1 MDESKKIEILEDKIS
16 DNLQVKNTLEL
27 SIDNYEGPLDLLLD
41 LAKTQKVDLMQIS
54 IVQLVD
60 QYIAYVEKI
69 KKNLEIAAD
78 FLVMASWL
86 AYLKS
91 RLLLPEDDDEEFS
104 ASKMAEKLKL
114 QLRKLEMIRLLSDQL
129 MSKKQMGIDVFF
141 RGIKEGIRT
150 KSTSQYSVS
159 LYELIKSYADFKR
172 RKNFSSI
179 NITKLKTYTM
189 EEAIKKITSMFSRLK
204 EWCELKEIVPQV
216 FKAKKSLRKTG
227 FAGSFVAG
235 LELVREGDLLIKQD
249 KLFDKIF
256 YKVKNEQN

>member
-1 MDESKKIEILEDKIS
+1 MDESKKIEILEDNNS
-16 DNLQVKNTLEL
+16 DNIQVKSTLEL

-60 QYIAYVEKI
+60 QYIAYVDKI

-189 EEAIKKITSMFSRLK
+189 EEAIKKITSMFSQLK
-204 EWCELKEIVPQV
+204 EWCELKDIVPQV
-216 FKAKKSLRKTG
+216 FKVKKNLRKTG

-256 YKVKNEQN
+256 YKAKNEQN

>member
-1 MDESKKIEILEDKIS
+1 MNESKNISQNILEL
-16 DNLQVKNTLEL
+16 N
-27 SIDNYEGPLDLLLD
+27 IDNYEGPLDLLLD
-41 LAKTQKVDLMQIS
+41 LAKTQKVDLMKIS

-60 QYIAYVEKI
+60 QYIAFVDKI

-91 RLLLPEDDDEEFS
+91 RLLLPEDDDEDFS
-104 ASKMAEKLKL
+104 ASQMAEKLKL

-129 MSKKQMGIDVFF
+129 MTKKQIGIDIFF
-141 RGIKEGIRT
+141 RGIKEGIKT
-150 KSTSQYSVS
+150 KNTPQYSVS

-189 EEAIKKITSMFSRLK
+189 EEAIKKITSMFSKLK
-204 EWCELKEIVPQV
+204 NWCELKEIIPQIY
-216 FKAKKSLRKTG
+216 KIKKNLRKTG
-227 FAGSFVAG
+227 YAGSFVAG
-235 LELVREGDLLIKQD
+235 LELVREGDLLIKQE
-249 KLFDKIF
+249 KLFDKVFI
-256 YKVKNEQN
+256 KSKK

>member
-1 MDESKKIEILEDKIS
+1 MDESKKIEILEDKNS
-16 DNLQVKNTLEL
+16 DKLQVKNTLEL

-60 QYIAYVEKI
+60 QYIAYVDKI

-189 EEAIKKITSMFSRLK
+189 EEAIKKI
-204 EWCELKEIVPQV
+204 
-216 FKAKKSLRKTG
+216 
-227 FAGSFVAG
+227 
-235 LELVREGDLLIKQD
+235 
-249 KLFDKIF
+249 
-256 YKVKNEQN
+256 

>member
-1 MDESKKIEILEDKIS
+1 MDESKNINTLEDNDPKTMH
-16 DNLQVKNTLEL
+16 VKNTLEL
-27 SIDNYEGPLDLLLD
+27 SIDNYEGPLELLLD

-60 QYIAYVEKI
+60 QYISYVDKI

-129 MSKKQMGIDVFF
+129 MTKKQMGVDIFF
-141 RGIKEGIRT
+141 RGIKEGIRA
-150 KSTSQYSVS
+150 KSTPKYSVS

-189 EEAIKKITSMFSRLK
+189 EEAIKKITSMFSKLK
-204 EWCELKEIVPQV
+204 DWRELKDIVPQV
-216 FKAKKSLRKTG
+216 FKAKKNLRKTG
-227 FAGSFVAG
+227 FAGSLVAG
-235 LELVREGDLLIKQD
+235 LELVREGDLLIKQE

-256 YKVKNEQN
+256 YKVKNEKE